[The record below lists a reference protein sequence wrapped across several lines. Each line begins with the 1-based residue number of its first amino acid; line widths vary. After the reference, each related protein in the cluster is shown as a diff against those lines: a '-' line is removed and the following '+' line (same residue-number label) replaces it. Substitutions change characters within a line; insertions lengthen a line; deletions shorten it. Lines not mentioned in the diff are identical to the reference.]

1 MIWVDTSVWIEIFRD
16 KTGDVVSKFRQI
28 TKPYITVLKRFN
40 QLELLQGAKGEDDW
54 KILDDYLAGQFF
66 LEATEYTWR
75 EAARIYFDLR
85 KQGFTIRSPID
96 ACIAQLAIEN
106 QALLLHRDRDFETIS
121 KVRALKQL
129 RFDS

>member
-1 MIWVDTSVWIEIFRD
+1 LI
-16 KTGDVVSKFRQI
+16 
-28 TKPYITVLKRFN
+28 
-40 QLELLQGAKGEDDW
+40 LLFG
-54 KILDDYLAGQFF
+54 LDDYLAGQFF
-66 LEATEYTWR
+66 LEATKYTWR

-121 KVRALKQL
+121 KIRALKQL
-129 RFDS
+129 RFDSLINQ